1 MKNRASALRWA
12 GALAALFWQGAAAQA
27 GSADKRLD
35 LTWVDV
41 EGGGATLLVTPAGE
55 SILIDTGY
63 PGERDAKRVQQAVT
77 AAGLKRIDHLVITHF
92 HNDHYG
98 ALPDILKLL
107 PVGTVYERDVESAP
121 EKERSHPLI
130 TAYREAK
137 VEKRVRIKPGDRV
150 PLKQATGAAPL
161 HVGFLGMNEKFVD
174 AKGTKAAKANPLCK
188 EAQPKDPDASD
199 NRNSVVTLVTFGS
212 FRFFDGGDLT
222 WNSEAALVCPKNR
235 VGGPVDVFQIN
246 HHGLDVSN
254 NPVLVKT
261 LAPTVAIVNNGPRK
275 GGEPGSLRTLKETSS
290 IQAVYQVHRNVR
302 ISDLN
307 TAPELT
313 ANLAEACEGNPVKL
327 SVDPKGKSFTVSVP
341 ANKHERTFATLR

>member
-1 MKNRASALRWA
+1 MKYLTLSAH
-12 GALAALFWQGAAAQA
+12 GAALLAALLWHASAAEA
-27 GSADKRLD
+27 GSGDKRLD

-77 AAGLKRIDHLVITHF
+77 AAGLRRIDHLVITHF

-98 ALPDILKLL
+98 ALADIAKLL
-107 PVGTVYERDVESAP
+107 PVGTVYERDIDSAP
-121 EKERSHPLI
+121 EKERTNPLI
-130 TAYREAK
+130 NSYRAVK
-137 VEKRVRIKPGDRV
+137 VDKRVRIKPGDRLPV
-150 PLKQATGAAPL
+150 KQVRGGAPL
-161 HVGFLGMNEKFVD
+161 QVRFLGMNEKFVEAD
-174 AKGTKAAKANPLCK
+174 GSKSARANPLCS
-188 EAQPKDPDASD
+188 EAKPKDPDISD
-199 NRNSVVTLVTFGS
+199 NRNSVVTLVTFGR

-222 WNSEAALVCPKNR
+222 WNSEAALVCPRNR

-261 LAPTVAIVNNGPRK
+261 LAPTVTIVNNGPRK
-275 GGEPGSLRTLKETSS
+275 GGEPGSLRTLKETKS

-313 ANLAEACEGNPVKL
+313 ANLAEACEGNPIRL
-327 SVDPKGKSFTVSVP
+327 SVDPAGKSYTVSVP
-341 ANKHERTFATLR
+341 ATKHERTFATMH